1 MQLKS
6 GDKAKKSGDIQC
18 VDCEGTVFMEQG
30 EEVPNCPCG
39 GTEFAE
45 HNENKHSAHSQ
56 HSQPA
61 PSAQHSQHAQH
72 SQQAKKKKPA

>member
-39 GTEFAE
+39 GTEFSE
-45 HNENKHSAHSQ
+45 HSENKHSQHASHSQ
-56 HSQPA
+56 HE
-61 PSAQHSQHAQH
+61 QH
-72 SQQAKKKKPA
+72 SQQAKKRKPA